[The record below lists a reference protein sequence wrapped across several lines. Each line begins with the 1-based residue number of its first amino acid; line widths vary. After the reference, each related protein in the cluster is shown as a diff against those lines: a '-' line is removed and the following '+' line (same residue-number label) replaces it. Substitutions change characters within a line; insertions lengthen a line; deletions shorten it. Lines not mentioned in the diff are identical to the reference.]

1 MRCRRLTYVCALVTL
16 LTLSPATAAA
26 KPGTSWAQAELKTV
40 VAAGLMAKAAA
51 ARPNDSLTR
60 GELDAIVAGLT
71 HTQAVA
77 AANPSAKVT
86 MAALD
91 SHLVA
96 ALGLTDTGRLFTQ
109 AGKTAGLAPPS
120 RFGTEAVARLLGL
133 RTNHPAALDKLE
145 LSPGEPA
152 THAEAAYSAARML
165 QLGAFDPA
173 GLQALAESFVL
184 PDLTP
189 WQKSVLTTAVHFIG
203 YPYVWGGE
211 SEFQESPFGPQ
222 AHGGFDCSGFV
233 WRVYKLQAYTGSAAL
248 PLTIKGRTTYQMSG
262 EVPKSKRI
270 PFAKLAPGDVLFF
283 GPKGPSS
290 SSGSIGHTGIY
301 LGAGWMIH
309 SSGQGVAVVAQ
320 RLAQLHDRRRGRGGA
335 DVRLGASQPDRGCCC
350 HCQRAPSPRLWR
362 KLQLMRPRRA
372 LLGVTHQ
379 ARFDLGP
386 VDVRRLFS
394 ASVAYQPRKRRLA
407 RIAPAHAGSFAGL
420 ASVASG
426 VSSPSSAVK
435 PARLGSCASSASS
448 SRRA

>member
-1 MRCRRLTYVCALVTL
+1 MRCRRLSYVCALVTL

-60 GELDAIVAGLT
+60 GELDTIVAGLT
-71 HTQAVA
+71 HTQPVTT
-77 AANPSAKVT
+77 ANPSAKVT

-91 SHLVA
+91 SRLVA
-96 ALGLTDTGRLFTQ
+96 ALGLTDTARLFTQ
-109 AGKTAGLAPPS
+109 AAKTAGLAPPS

-165 QLGAFDPA
+165 QLGEFDPA

-211 SEFQESPFGPQ
+211 SEFPESPFGPQ

-233 WRVYKLQAYTGSAAL
+233 WRVYKIQQYARRRHPRRHLARPDDLRHERRGSGGETDLLRQAAACRR
-248 PLTIKGRTTYQMSG
+248 PLLRSEGP
-262 EVPKSKRI
+262 EVE
-270 PFAKLAPGDVLFF
+270 A
-283 GPKGPSS
+283 
-290 SSGSIGHTGIY
+290 
-301 LGAGWMIH
+301 GAGRPH
-309 SSGQGVAVVAQ
+309 RYLPRE
-320 RLAQLHDRRRGRGGA
+320 RLVHPLFGLRRRRHDA
-335 DVRLGASQPDRGCCC
+335 DRLVRKSLRMGTTS
-350 HCQRAPSPRLWR
+350 
-362 KLQLMRPRRA
+362 
-372 LLGVTHQ
+372 
-379 ARFDLGP
+379 AR
-386 VDVRRLFS
+386 
-394 ASVAYQPRKRRLA
+394 
-407 RIAPAHAGSFAGL
+407 
-420 ASVASG
+420 
-426 VSSPSSAVK
+426 
-435 PARLGSCASSASS
+435 
-448 SRRA
+448 